1 MADVKKRKI
10 RDKDWEKV
18 QIFIKGEL
26 DSRKKSQYRVHHES
40 IWKEVDRQIKMEPMK
55 RVTQAGKAVKKSW
68 NSAFELGE
76 LSKASEIISADI
88 RRITFPQ
95 ERHWFE
101 SHVEIP
107 PRLNEETG
115 TERIDDE
122 TQTKVDGLL
131 RALMTQQQIDFGFKA
146 NVDLSIKE
154 ALHHGSFVVTAE
166 WDTDLYVEDGAKVG
180 NMAAP
185 TWVPHSMWNCFP
197 DPSPAVGSGKM
208 YYCGSMI
215 IESYMPLHKLK
226 RMRGEGWMPSQFEK
240 IPREEHKRKS
250 GDQNIDTKD
259 VQIVTYYGDIVID
272 RKDGDDIYLPNS
284 IAKIANGVI
293 CYYTPNPLPFS
304 PVIYNG
310 YEKQDVR
317 DPYYTSPIIKQS
329 PMQKLTTILANKF
342 IDGVSL
348 KVEPP
353 IVYDGNDPY
362 FVEHDGPII
371 APGVKTPTKGSTE
384 FKLVETGDPAY
395 ALEGLQMGLRQM
407 QEGTGVSAVRTGVAN
422 SDRQTATE
430 VQKIAQ
436 GAEVRTVD
444 FIDKLNYSL
453 RSFLYMQHELNK
465 KNMKEYSFY
474 NENMQ
479 SQDFVRVTAK
489 DLAMAQSVHFDVTG
503 ARGILGEEQRS
514 QKMSVV
520 TAFASGNPLFAP
532 LLKPAELLIEGY
544 RDAGVKN
551 PERFVNAEP
560 GETVPIAQA
569 EQMAQEQ
576 MAPLQEELQKLQ
588 EELAKAKQNEQAK
601 MVEAETKSRMAEE
614 DATLK
619 RDEAMARDDR
629 ERQSAL
635 WAHEARMEE
644 IRLAHEAKLIE
655 IDAQKELAKESRDTK
670 EGDDSKISAAISKI
684 KMPDVHI
691 HQGGKKKITLPGG
704 KTATVE
710 SE

>member
-10 RDKDWEKV
+10 QNKDWEKV
-18 QIFIKGEL
+18 QQFVKSEL
-26 DSRKKSQYRVHHES
+26 DSRKKSQFRVSHEN

-55 RVTQAGKAVKKSW
+55 RVSSSGRALKKSW

-101 SHVEIP
+101 SHVE
-107 PRLNEETG
+107 LQQQLDEQTGVAKVDEETQ
-115 TERIDDE
+115 D
-122 TQTKVDGLL
+122 KVDGLL

-146 NVDLSIKE
+146 AVDLSVKE
-154 ALHHGSFVVTAE
+154 ALHHGSFVATVE
-166 WDTDLYVEDGAKVG
+166 WDEDLYVDGGNVG
-180 NMAAP
+180 NNAAP
-185 TWVPHSMWNCFP
+185 TWVPHSMWNCYP
-197 DPSPAVGSGKM
+197 DPSPRIINTKM
-208 YYCGSMI
+208 FYCGSMI
-215 IESYMPLHKLK
+215 IVSYMPRYKLEGMK
-226 RMRGEGWMPSQFEK
+226 SEGWMPGQFSK
-240 IPREEHKRKS
+240 IPKDEHKRKS
-250 GDQNIDTKD
+250 GDSTIDTKD
-259 VQIVTYYGDIVID
+259 VEIVTYYGDVVID
-272 RKDGDDIYLPNS
+272 RHDGDNIYLPNS
-284 IAKIANGVI
+284 VVKLANGII
-293 CYYTPNPLPFS
+293 CYYKPNDLAYS
-304 PVIYNG
+304 NVIYNG

-329 PMQKLTTILANKF
+329 PIHKLTTILANKF
-342 IDGVSL
+342 VDGISL

-353 IVYDGNDPY
+353 LVYDGNDPY
-362 FVEHDGPII
+362 FVENDGPVI
-371 APGVKTPTKGSTE
+371 APGVKTPTKGSAE
-384 FKLVETGDPAY
+384 FKMIETGDPQW

-453 RSFLYMQHELNK
+453 RTFLYLQHELNK
-465 KNMKEYSFY
+465 KHMKSYSFY
-474 NENMQ
+474 NESML
-479 SQDFVRVTAK
+479 SQDFVRITDK
-489 DLAMAQSVHFDVTG
+489 DLTLAQSVHFDVTG
-503 ARGILGEEQRS
+503 ARGLLGEEQRM
-514 QKMSVV
+514 QKMSAV

-551 PERFVNAEP
+551 PERFVNTEQND
-560 GETVPIAQA
+560 GVPQAQV
-569 EQMAQEQ
+569 EQMMQEVQ
-576 MAPLQEELQKLQ
+576 LKAQEELQKLQ
-588 EELAKAKQNEQAK
+588 EQLGQAKQNSEAK
-601 MVEAETKSRMAEE
+601 MIEAEAKAQMDVFKIKEMEAQLI
-614 DATLK
+614 LK
-619 RDEAMARDDR
+619 EK
-629 ERQSAL
+629 EIAL
-635 WAHEARMEE
+635 AHEAKMEE

-655 IDAQKELAKESRDTK
+655 IAEQSKLVKETRDAK
-670 EGDDSKISAAISKI
+670 EGDDSKISQAISKI

-710 SE
+710 NE

>member
-1 MADVKKRKI
+1 LVDVKKRKI
-10 RDKDWEKV
+10 SNKDWEKV
-18 QIFIKGEL
+18 QIFIKSEL

-55 RVTQAGKAVKKSW
+55 RLTQAGKAVKKSW

-107 PRLNEETG
+107 LQLNEETG
-115 TERIDDE
+115 AERIDEE
-122 TQTKVDGLL
+122 TQQKVDGLL

-154 ALHHGSFVVTAE
+154 ALHHGSFVATAE
-166 WDTDLYVEDGAKVG
+166 WDSDLYVEDGAKVG

-185 TWVPHSMWNCFP
+185 VWVPHSMWNCYP

-215 IESYMPLHKLK
+215 IESYMPRYKLE
-226 RMRGEGWMPSQFEK
+226 RMKGEGWMPSQFDK
-240 IPREEHKRKS
+240 IPKEEHKRKS
-250 GDQNIDTKD
+250 GDDTIDTKD
-259 VQIVTYYGDIVID
+259 IQIVTYYGDIVVD

-284 IAKIANGVI
+284 IAKVANGVI
-293 CYYTPNPLPFS
+293 CYYMPNPLPFS
-304 PVIYNG
+304 PVIFNG

-342 IDGVSL
+342 VDGISL

-395 ALEGLQMGLRQM
+395 ALEGLQMGLRQL

-465 KNMKEYSFY
+465 RNLKSYSFY

-479 SQDFVRVTAK
+479 SQDFVRVTEK
-489 DLAMAQSVHFDVTG
+489 EIQMAQSVHFDVTG
-503 ARGILGEEQRS
+503 ARGLLGEEQRM
-514 QKMSVV
+514 QKMSAV
-520 TAFASGNPLFAP
+520 TAFASQNPLFAP

-551 PERFVNAEP
+551 PERFVNLQGADSIP
-560 GETVPIAQA
+560 AAQA
-569 EQMAQEQ
+569 EQMMQEMKAQCDEVV
-576 MAPLQEELQKLQ
+576 QELQ
-588 EELAKAKQNEQAK
+588 EELAKSENNNEAKAIETEAK
-601 MVEAETKSRMAEE
+601 IKNMQDQFDLKVRETMAKIRNDRQEMLLNQHRADKE
-614 DATLK
+614 MLLK
-619 RDEAMARDDR
+619 
-629 ERQSAL
+629 
-635 WAHEARMEE
+635 HEADMKR
-644 IRLAHEAKLIE
+644 A
-655 IDAQKELAKESRDTK
+655 AQRSP
-670 EGDDSKISAAISKI
+670 SPS
-684 KMPDVHI
+684 
-691 HQGGKKKITLPGG
+691 
-704 KTATVE
+704 
-710 SE
+710 

>member
-1 MADVKKRKI
+1 MVDSVKKRKI
-10 RDKDWEKV
+10 RDKDWDKV
-18 QIFIKGEL
+18 QTFIKNEH
-26 DSRKKSQYRVHHES
+26 DSRKKSQFRVHHES

-95 ERHWFE
+95 ERHWFD

-107 PRLNEETG
+107 PQLDEQTG
-115 TERIDDE
+115 TQKIDDE

-146 NVDLSIKE
+146 AVDLSVKE
-154 ALHHGSFVVTAE
+154 ALHHGSFVATAE
-166 WDTDLYVEDGAKVG
+166 WDEDLYVEAGSKVG
-180 NMAAP
+180 NVGAP

-197 DPSPAVGSGKM
+197 DPSPRVINTKM

-215 IESYMPLHKLK
+215 IESYMPRYKLE
-226 RMRGEGWMPSQFEK
+226 RMRGDGWMQAQFEK
-240 IPREEHKRKS
+240 IPKDEHKRKS
-250 GDQNIDTKD
+250 GVDTIDTKD
-259 VQIVTYYGDIVID
+259 VQIVTYYGDIVVE
-272 RKDGDDIYLPNS
+272 RADGDDIYLPNS
-284 IAKIANGVI
+284 IAKLANGVI
-293 CYYTPNPLPFS
+293 CYYKPNDLPYS

-329 PMQKLTTILANKF
+329 PMHKLTTILANKF
-342 IDGVSL
+342 VDGVSL

-371 APGVKTPTKGSTE
+371 APGVKTPSKGSTD
-384 FKLVETGDPAY
+384 FKLIETGDPAY
-395 ALEGLQMGLRQM
+395 ALEGLQMGLRQL

-453 RSFLYMQHELNK
+453 RTFLYLQHELNK
-465 KNMKEYSFY
+465 QNMKAYSFY
-474 NENMQ
+474 NESMQ
-479 SQDFVRVTAK
+479 SQDFVRVTKK
-489 DLAMAQSVHFDVTG
+489 DLDEAQSVHFDVVG
-503 ARGILGEEQRS
+503 ARGLLGEEQRM
-514 QKMSVV
+514 QKMSAV
-520 TAFASGNPLFAP
+520 TAFASQNPLFAP

-551 PERFVNAEP
+551 PERFVNAQA
-560 GETVPIAQA
+560 GDMVPQAAAQ
-569 EQMAQEQ
+569 QMAQEAA
-576 MAPLQEELQKLQ
+576 APLQEEIAKLQ
-588 EELAKAKQNEQAK
+588 EELAKAKQNEQGKAIEAQTK
-601 MVEAETKSRMAEE
+601 AQMDQAELQLKQDEAEANAVRE
-614 DATLK
+614 DRRL
-619 RDEAMARDDR
+619 AMEHD
-629 ERQSAL
+629 
-635 WAHEARMEE
+635 ARMEE
-644 IRLAHEAKLIE
+644 IRLNHEAKLIE
-655 IDAQKELAKESRDTK
+655 IEVQSKARKEEIATQR
-670 EGDDSKISAAISKI
+670 SAS
-684 KMPDVHI
+684 P
-691 HQGGKKKITLPGG
+691 
-704 KTATVE
+704 
-710 SE
+710 S